1 MAESIKETMDK
12 MFGIDQSK
20 IDKMATVNIAT
31 GGQLPLPEK
40 GQSVNIR
47 ILTAPKHVKNDTL
60 PNKEGMITSR
70 CVIFGRETE
79 LQYDI
84 VLSST
89 IYKGILAELKKNN
102 VPTDGELK
110 CIVNRV
116 FTIAG
121 KEWSSAPKEMWKIDD
136 VTKRPIA
143 PKTYSVALR
152 TDLENQVAAASEPT
166 GSAPDLMSF

>member
-1 MAESIKETMDK
+1 MASIKETMDK
-12 MFGIDQSK
+12 MFGIDQGK
-20 IDKMATVNIAT
+20 IDKMASVNIAT

-47 ILTAPKHVKNDTL
+47 ILSPPKHVANEKL
-60 PNKEGMITSR
+60 PNKEGMIVSR

-79 LQYDI
+79 VQYDLI
-84 VLSST
+84 LSST

-102 VPTDGELK
+102 VPTDSDLK
-110 CIVNRV
+110 CIVNRI

-121 KEWSSAPKEMWKIDD
+121 KEWGSAPKEMWRIDD
-136 VTKRPIA
+136 LTKRPVA

-152 TDLENQVAAASEPT
+152 LDLESQMAPTEPA

>member
-1 MAESIKETMDK
+1 MASIKEQMDK
-12 MFGIDQSK
+12 MFGIDQAK
-20 IDKMATVNIAT
+20 IDKMASVNIAT

-47 ILTAPKHVKNDTL
+47 ILTAPKHVVNDKL

-70 CVIFGRETE
+70 CVIYGREADV
-79 LQYDI
+79 QYDI

-89 IYKGILAELKKNN
+89 IYKGILAELKKNS
-102 VPTDGELK
+102 VPTDSDLK

-121 KEWSSAPKEMWKIDD
+121 KEWTTAPKEMWKIDEI
-136 VTKRPIA
+136 TKRPVA

-152 TDLENQVAAASEPT
+152 TDLESQVAVANEPT

>member
-1 MAESIKETMDK
+1 MASIKEQMDK
-12 MFGIDQSK
+12 MYGVDQTK
-20 IDKMATVNIAT
+20 IDKMASVNIAT

-40 GQSVNIR
+40 GESINIR
-47 ILTAPKHVKNDTL
+47 ILTPPKHVVNEKL
-60 PNKEGMITSR
+60 PNKEGMVTSR
-70 CVIFGRETE
+70 CVIFGRETD

-84 VLSST
+84 ILSST

-102 VPTDGELK
+102 VPTDGDLK

-121 KEWSSAPKEMWKIDD
+121 KEWPSAPKEMWRIDD
-136 VTKRPIA
+136 LTKRPVA

-152 TDLENQVAAASEPT
+152 TNLEASVPSATEPT

>member
-1 MAESIKETMDK
+1 MATIKDQMDK
-12 MFGIDQSK
+12 MFGIDQTK
-20 IDKMATVNIAT
+20 IDKMASVNIAT

-47 ILTAPKHVKNDTL
+47 ILTPPKHVVNEKL

-70 CVIFGRETE
+70 CVVYGHESD

-84 VLSST
+84 ILSST

-102 VPTDGELK
+102 VPVDSDLK

-121 KEWSSAPKEMWKIDD
+121 KEWPSAPKEMWRIDD
-136 VTKRPIA
+136 TTKRPVA

-152 TDLENQVAAASEPT
+152 LDLEANVAAATEPV

>member
-1 MAESIKETMDK
+1 MASIKEQMEK
-12 MFGIDQSK
+12 SFGIDQTK
-20 IDKMATVNIAT
+20 IDKMASVNIAT

-40 GQSVNIR
+40 GESVNIR
-47 ILTAPKHVKNDTL
+47 ILTPPKYVHNEKL
-60 PNKEGMITSR
+60 PGKDKDMYTSR
-70 CVIFGRETE
+70 CVIFGRETD

-84 VLSST
+84 ILSST
-89 IYKGILAELKKNN
+89 ITKGILAELKKNN
-102 VPTDGELK
+102 VPVDSDLK

-121 KEWSSAPKEMWKIDD
+121 KEWPSAPKEMWKIDD
-136 VTKRPIA
+136 VTKRPVA

-152 TDLENQVAAASEPT
+152 TDLEANVASATEPV